1 MSHVLL
7 LDVPIA
13 QQVLVFQIYVKNM
26 GDVIDAAIQIAK
38 IKLNLDVCVLGTG
51 VKSLDAKLMDV
62 KSRALHADVASS
74 MAHCLIVLSHA
85 APKVFT
91 GINCVTAI
99 GCCVILLQS

>member
-1 MSHVLL
+1 MSYVLL
-7 LDVPIA
+7 LDAPIR

-26 GDVIDAAIQIAK
+26 VDVIDAAIQIAE

-62 KSRALHADVASS
+62 TSRALHADVASS
-74 MAHCLIVLSHA
+74 MAHSLIVLSHA